1 MNVKREPVALVQA
14 LLVPIV
20 LAVILALPLGEP
32 LSGALNAVVVGVGG
46 LVAAFG
52 VQRWDAVLP
61 LAGGFAKSVI
71 ALVLAFGVDLAE
83 NYQTLV
89 LSVLSIVV
97 AYLTRP
103 QVEAKASVTSWT
115 GTPEQTLRE

>member
-1 MNVKREPVALVQA
+1 VRIAREPVALVQA
-14 LLVPIV
+14 LLVPIF
-20 LAVILALPLGEP
+20 LAIVLALPLDGD
-32 LSGALNAVVVGVGG
+32 LSGALNAVVTGVGG

-61 LAGGFAKSVI
+61 LLGGFAKSVI
-71 ALVLAFGVDLAE
+71 ALILAFGIHLAE
-83 NYQTLV
+83 NYQTLI

-103 QVEAKASVTSWT
+103 QVEAKATARLAA
-115 GTPEQTLRE
+115 LRE

>member
-1 MNVKREPVALVQA
+1 MNLRREPVALVQA

-20 LAVILALPLGEP
+20 LAVVLALPLGGD
-32 LSGALNAVVVGVGG
+32 LSGALNAVVLGVGG

-52 VQRWDAVLP
+52 VQRWDGVLP
-61 LAGGFAKSVI
+61 ILGGFAKSVI
-71 ALVLAFGVDLAE
+71 ALVLAFGIHLAE
-83 NYQTLV
+83 NYQTLI

-103 QVEAKASVTSWT
+103 QVTAKAVPQPS
-115 GTPEQTLRE
+115 GALH